1 MGAGVPVRVRKKGR
15 AGAGPPRSEGG
26 EGKGPRVGPTCNRR
40 GEGVGELGWPVG
52 PSGPK
57 WAMRL
62 GFQNLF

>member
-26 EGKGPRVGPTCNRR
+26 EGTRVGPTCNRR